1 MSTCSAA
8 EIAEKK
14 RIALEKLKAKKNQ
27 ISNKPTI
34 VPNKQS
40 TTTSV
45 PALQTSNQLAAPH
58 SKPSSSS
65 SSPSVAPSAP
75 KIITSPVQNFYKS
88 NTENKASDFLKAIK
102 QSSTFA
108 NRNEARNTAHPY
120 SRPSG
125 NSPQQ
130 SSATKGGSSVFK
142 NALMTD
148 NKTKIAPV
156 FVQSV
161 SCTCYLISAFRF
173 AVQPSGYHTQLI
185 EVFKSI
191 PSKAYD
197 NNTKIWSFSVSDYQ
211 LLQDRCAALKPYAV
225 IGIIPKNILKL
236 CQTPVKEPDPSCLA
250 SIEPTLVEKLLPFQ
264 KEGVVFGI
272 SKHGRVMIGDEMGLG
287 KTYQALAIADFYRED
302 WPLFIC
308 TTASTR
314 DSWAKHVQE
323 LLPSVLVHN
332 ICVLSA
338 KQQYTGDAKVLITS
352 YNLMEKSTEMLLEK
366 KFGVLILD
374 ESHTLK
380 NSKAK
385 CTVVADRLSTQAR
398 RVILLSGT
406 PALSRP
412 LELFSQLQMIDRRF
426 FNFIDYTSR
435 YCAAKQ
441 TNFGWDASGQSN
453 LPELNVVLKLKFMV
467 RRIKA
472 DVLPQLA
479 EKTRETVVLD
489 PALLWHGSDVDRTL
503 QSYTNDL
510 SKCKGKEREC
520 ILLKFY
526 AETATVKARAVCE
539 YLKTLIKQNL
549 KFIVFAHHK
558 VMMEAISESLDK
570 QKVKYIKI
578 DGNTKSDLRSEL
590 VEIFQNKSSCKV
602 ALLSLKACNS
612 GITLTA
618 ADTIVFAELD
628 WNPSTLAQAESRAH
642 RIGQKEAVTCKYLMA
657 NKTADDIIWNMLK
670 EKQDV
675 LNKAGLFSE
684 DLQDATHSSA
694 PSSTRPIESY
704 MTPIKKNNN
713 NNTIERSKEQTPIS
727 TNIKQSSNNS
737 GARVQVSKR
746 IEENF
751 EELFD
756 EDDDAFKDLDF

>member
-27 ISNKPTI
+27 IPNKPTI
-34 VPNKQS
+34 VPPKNSVHPPQ
-40 TTTSV
+40 TT
-45 PALQTSNQLAAPH
+45 N
-58 SKPSSSS
+58 
-65 SSPSVAPSAP
+65 SSPSASASSAP
-75 KIITSPVQNFYKS
+75 KTITSPVQTFYKS
-88 NTENKASDFLKAIK
+88 NSENKASDFLKAIK

-108 NRNEARNTAHPY
+108 NRNEARNSTHPY
-120 SRPSG
+120 TRPNGNS

-130 SSATKGGSSVFK
+130 QQSSAGNSVFK
-142 NALMTD
+142 NALTTD
-148 NKTKIAPV
+148 NKSKIAPV

-161 SCTCYLISAFRF
+161 SCTCYLISCYRF
-173 AVQPSGYHTQLI
+173 AVNPSGYHTQLI

-197 NNTKIWSFSVSDYQ
+197 GNTRIWSFSVNDYQ
-211 LLQDRCAALKPYAV
+211 LVQDKCAGLKPYVV
-225 IGIIPKNILKL
+225 IGVIPKNIFKL

-250 SIEPTLVEKLLPFQ
+250 SIEPKLVEKLLPFQ
-264 KEGVVFGI
+264 KEGVTFGI
-272 SKHGRVMIGDEMGLG
+272 SKHGRVMIADEMGLG

-314 DSWAKHVQE
+314 DAWENHVQE

-332 ICVLSA
+332 ICVLST
-338 KQQYTGDAKVLITS
+338 KQQYIGDAKVLITS
-352 YNLMEKSTEMLLEK
+352 YNLMEKSMEMLLEK

-398 RVILLSGT
+398 RVILLTGT

-412 LELFSQLQMIDRRF
+412 VELFSQLQMIDRKF

-435 YCAAKQ
+435 YCAGKQ

-453 LPELNVVLKLKFMV
+453 LTELKVVLKLKFMV

-472 DVLPQLA
+472 EVLPQLA
-479 EKTRETVVLD
+479 EKLRETVVLD
-489 PALLWHGSDVDRTL
+489 PSLLWHGSDVDKTL
-503 QSYTNDL
+503 QTYTDDL
-510 SKCKGKEREC
+510 TKSKGKEKET
-520 ILLKFY
+520 ILLRFY
-526 AETATVKARAVCE
+526 AETAAVKARAVCE
-539 YLKTLIKQNL
+539 YLKTLIKQKT

-558 VMMEAISESLDK
+558 VMMEAISDSLEK
-570 QKVKYIKI
+570 QKVNYIRI
-578 DGNTKSDLRSEL
+578 DGSTRSDVRSEM
-590 VEIFQNKSSCKV
+590 VDIFQNKSSCRV
-602 ALLSLKACNS
+602 AVLSLKACNS

-618 ADTIVFAELD
+618 AETIVFAELD

-642 RIGQKEAVTCKYLMA
+642 RIGQKGSVTCRYLIA

-675 LNKAGLFSE
+675 LNKAGLFCE

-694 PSSTRPIESY
+694 PLSVRPIESY
-704 MTPIKKNNN
+704 MTPIKKVNNAIQKPN
-713 NNTIERSKEQTPIS
+713 ESTTATTIKPT
-727 TNIKQSSNNS
+727 SNNS
-737 GARVQVSKR
+737 TAREPSRK

-756 EDDDAFKDLDF
+756 EDDDAFTDLNF

>member
-1 MSTCSAA
+1 MSTCTAA

-14 RIALEKLKAKKNQ
+14 RIALEKLNAKKNQ
-27 ISNKPTI
+27 IPNNPSSATLSSKQKNNVQSFSHQNSSNNT
-34 VPNKQS
+34 
-40 TTTSV
+40 
-45 PALQTSNQLAAPH
+45 H
-58 SKPSSSS
+58 SKPA
-65 SSPSVAPSAP
+65 APLTSNNN
-75 KIITSPVQNFYKS
+75 KILTSPVQSFYKS
-88 NTENKASDFLKAIK
+88 NSQNKAADFLKAIK

-108 NRNEARNTAHPY
+108 SRNEARNSSHPY
-120 SRPSG
+120 SRPVSSTG
-125 NSPQQ
+125 NNKSPQNSLT
-130 SSATKGGSSVFK
+130 SSTTSVFK
-142 NALMTD
+142 NALTPD
-148 NKTKIAPV
+148 NNKTKVAPV

-161 SCTCYLISAFRF
+161 TCTCYVISPFRF
-173 AVQPSGYHTQLI
+173 AIHPSGYQTQLI

-197 NNTKIWSFSVSDYQ
+197 NNTKIWSFALNDYKTI
-211 LLQDRCAALKPYAV
+211 QDRCAGLKPYV
-225 IGIIPKNILKL
+225 VMGIIPKNILKL
-236 CQTPVKEPDPSCLA
+236 CETPPKEPDLSCLV
-250 SIEPTLVEKLLPFQ
+250 SIEPKLVEKLLPFQ
-264 KEGVVFGI
+264 KEGVIFGI

-338 KQQYTGDAKVLITS
+338 KQQYIGDAKVLITS
-352 YNLMEKSTEMLLEK
+352 YNLMEKCTEMLMEK

-385 CTVVADRLSTQAR
+385 CTVVADRLSTQAK

-412 LELFSQLQMIDRRF
+412 VELFSQLQMIDRKF
-426 FNFIDYTSR
+426 FNFMDYTTR
-435 YCAAKQ
+435 YCAGKQ

-453 LPELNVVLKLKFMV
+453 LPELKVVLKQKFMV
-467 RRIKA
+467 RRVKA

-479 EKTRETVVLD
+479 EKFRETVVLD
-489 PALLWHGSDVDRTL
+489 PGLLWHGAQVDKTL
-503 QSYTNDL
+503 QTYTDDI
-510 SKCKGKEREC
+510 SKSKGKDRES

-526 AETATVKARAVCE
+526 AETAIVKARAVCE
-539 YLKTLIKQNL
+539 YLKSLLKQNI

-558 VMMEAISESLDK
+558 VMMEAISDLLDK
-570 QKVKYIKI
+570 QKVKYIRI
-578 DGNTKSDLRSEL
+578 DGSTRSDMRNEM
-590 VEIFQNKSSCKV
+590 VEIFQNKASCKV
-602 ALLSLKACNS
+602 AVLSLKACNS

-642 RIGQKEAVTCKYLMA
+642 RIGQKGSVTVRYLMA
-657 NKTADDIIWNMLK
+657 NKTADDIIWTMLK
-670 EKQDV
+670 QKQDV
-675 LNKAGLFSE
+675 LNKAGLFCE

-694 PSSTRPIESY
+694 PLSSKPIESY
-704 MTPIKKNNN
+704 MTPIKKSNNPV
-713 NNTIERSKEQTPIS
+713 QTPS
-727 TNIKQSSNNS
+727 EPKQLFKDP
-737 GARVQVSKR
+737 GKAVHEIVAKKL
-746 IEENF
+746 EENF
-751 EELFD
+751 DELLNED
-756 EDDDAFKDLDF
+756 DDDAFKDLMF